1 MTILQQYGVYAGGV
15 LSKQPALG
23 RSILISPYFLNLY
36 EGNVSGSGD
45 VNHTGITKAV
55 ELSFGVTA
63 SPTIYRTPL
72 NPPIYKI
79 FVGLP
84 AGKVWIYYDEPH
96 SDIGL
101 STTLPT
107 GSVIFGAISWP
118 ANNGSVVTDNASIYY
133 TQPMSM
139 STVDIDLTDRTEA
152 LVAKSTGG
160 LEATK
165 LYYDSQR
172 YIAGQLNKPLADS
185 AVISEVLLAES
196 SLRAGGNFFIT
207 LLQDSE
213 ITTDPTNLY
222 SLTNLSVLLSPC
234 KHIARV
240 INDFTT
246 FNTKAVPGSAYA
258 LVKTY
263 ASAATF
269 QNKYIYVMV
278 HKQTG
283 IPAITEESSIAF
295 SSSTHYIIAKTDAP
309 VGGAATDLTG
319 VTFQVVNDIISLTRV
334 QQEQAIIPRAEHPTG
349 WLNPIKIDEVGG
361 LDNTIHLNAETV
373 SIDGFGVEISNQN
386 ITLPPPP
393 VSGSAFDVVWLE
405 TEFVADPVLRVSSV
419 IRVTRTLD
427 PGIISLDHAML
438 HSSITNNAA
447 APVGF
452 IRQAGNLFV
461 ASKPENDYDART
473 YALPIAIVSRYN
485 TGVFGVANGNGGL
498 NRPDNKTALI
508 IKTPEILINA
518 PTINRRTPKELV
530 GKHGQFLLK
539 GDLPVKLEEAIYGSG
554 STGHYSTKPL
564 QVDFLGTNALGT
576 SIGLPNGGRRLWGH
590 NLAKPDTMT
599 FLCQSNVDF
608 SGYVGVFNSAG
619 GHKLTIKVPAGT
631 TDTEIVLDVVTGQPR
646 DISVV
651 WASDGTNVKTLGN
664 WAVGPLNEVADIFL
678 DTGDPSFASHDPG
691 AILVSFKVK
700 YTTRLGFSHLPADM
714 VSASIND
721 SAAFASKY
729 WLSSKQA
736 VNGKKQ
742 GELGPDV
749 VVGSDLWK
757 RQLWET
763 ALGSVFKFYAVQM
776 RVPFNGNN
784 LSNTAYIIPDTYVD
798 GSDTYQF
805 NGVSAVL
812 DKNGQ
817 VLAVRECKWDS
828 ANNRFEVKLI
838 SVVPS
843 GDVVWF
849 CMGVVGKEL
858 DYDTGSA
865 EVSDLT
871 EAKMINPILAP
882 ASGIIFYSS
891 GNLIYGMESLNNVS
905 SVYLEDYAVPV
916 ALTGMGTNLL
926 KIDMHISAAQYAGL
940 PVAAQANYV
949 VAGLGYRPITGT
961 VVKFGILESRNETQ
975 NIVVKY
981 HYNSTPFVPFSTA
994 SHAEVVDRGF
1004 LIQTTDGSGVF
1015 TNNPFGPLDIILP
1028 AVQGVLVTGN
1038 GVTNPSPLGMNDVF
1052 QYQQFNNPF
1061 LEGAEIVFDGT
1072 LALNVNTH
1080 QNEGLSA
1087 WICLIEQD
1095 GRLLLFVYEVRDGL
1109 FVLNNPNQ
1117 AFVCELKD
1125 FRRVK

>member
-1 MTILQQYGVYAGGV
+1 MTILQQYGIYAGGV
-15 LSKQPALG
+15 LSKQPSLG
-23 RSILISPYFLNLY
+23 RAILISPYFLNLY
-36 EGNVSGSGD
+36 EGSVSGSGD
-45 VNHTGITKAV
+45 VNHTGVTKAI
-55 ELSFGVTA
+55 ELSFGITA

-72 NPPIYKI
+72 NPPSYKI

-101 STTLPT
+101 SATLPT
-107 GSVIFGAISWP
+107 GKVVFGAISWP

-139 STVDIDLTDRTEA
+139 DTVDIELADRTEA

-160 LEATK
+160 LAATK
-165 LYYDSQR
+165 LYFDSQR
-172 YIAGQLNKPLADS
+172 YIAGELNKPLADS

-207 LLQDSE
+207 LLQDSQ
-213 ITTDPTNLY
+213 INTDPSFLY
-222 SLTNLSVLLSPC
+222 SLTNMSVLLSPC
-234 KHIARV
+234 KHTAR
-240 INDFTT
+240 ILNDFYT
-246 FNTKAVPGSAYA
+246 FSTKAAEGSAYA

-263 ASAATF
+263 TSAATF
-269 QNKYIYVMV
+269 QNKYIYVMI

-283 IPAITEESSIAF
+283 VPSITEDSSVAYA
-295 SSSTHYIIAKTDAP
+295 SATHYIIAKSEAP
-309 VGGAATDLTG
+309 VGGAATDLSG
-319 VTFQVVNDIISLTRV
+319 VVFQVVNDIISLTRV
-334 QQEQAIIPRAEHPTG
+334 QQEQAIISRAEHPTG
-349 WLNPIKIDEVGG
+349 WLNPVKIDEVVG
-361 LDNTIHLNAETV
+361 LDNTIHINAQTV
-373 SIDGFGVEISNQN
+373 SVNGFGVEISNQN
-386 ITLPPPP
+386 IVLPPPP

-405 TEFVADPVLRVSSV
+405 TEFLADPVLRVSSV
-419 IRVTRTLD
+419 VRVTRTIDPTIIDLD
-427 PGIISLDHAML
+427 YPLLHA
-438 HSSITNNAA
+438 SITNDAISP
-447 APVGF
+447 APF
-452 IRQAGNLFV
+452 TRHAGNLFS
-461 ASKPENDYDART
+461 ASKPENNYDART
-473 YALPIAIVSRYN
+473 YATPIAIVSRYN

-498 NRPDNKTALI
+498 NRPDNKTALGV
-508 IKTPEILINA
+508 KTPEILVNA

-530 GKHGQFLLK
+530 GKHGQLLLK
-539 GDLPVKLEEAIYGSG
+539 GDLPVKLAQAIYGSG
-554 STGHYSTKPL
+554 NTGHYSTKPL

-590 NLAKPDTMT
+590 NLTKPDTMS
-599 FLCQSNVDF
+599 FSCQSDVDL

-631 TDTEIVLDVVTGQPR
+631 TDTEIILDLVTGQPK
-646 DISVV
+646 DVSVV

-678 DTGDPSFASHDPG
+678 DTADASFALHDPG
-691 AILVSFKVK
+691 SILVSFKVK
-700 YTTRLGFSHLPADM
+700 YTTRLGFSHFPADM
-714 VSASIND
+714 IYASIND
-721 SAAFASKY
+721 SAAFVSKY
-729 WLSSKQA
+729 WLNSKKA
-736 VNGKKQ
+736 VNGLKQ
-742 GELGPDV
+742 SSLGPDV
-749 VVGSDLWK
+749 VVGSALWK
-757 RQLWET
+757 RELWET
-763 ALGSVFKFYAVQM
+763 ALGSVFKFYAIQM

-784 LSNTAYIIPDTYVD
+784 LTNTAYTIPDTYVD
-798 GSDTYQF
+798 GADTYQF
-805 NGVSAVL
+805 NGVSTVL

-817 VLAVRECKWDS
+817 GVAVKECKWDS
-828 ANNRFEVKLI
+828 ANNRFEVKLATVI
-838 SVVPS
+838 PS

-882 ASGIIFYSS
+882 ANGLIFYSS

-926 KIDMHISAAQYAGL
+926 KIDLHISAAQYAGL

-949 VAGLGYRPITGT
+949 AAGIGYRPITGT

-981 HYNSTPFVPFSTA
+981 HYNSTPFVPFST
-994 SHAEVVDRGF
+994 SSPAEVVDRGF
-1004 LIQTTDGSGVF
+1004 LIQTTDGSGIF

-1038 GVTNPSPLGMNDVF
+1038 GVINPSPLGMNDVF

-1061 LEGAEIVFDGT
+1061 LEGAEIIFDGT
-1072 LALNVNTH
+1072 LSLNVNTH

-1095 GRLLLFVYEVRDGL
+1095 GRILLFVYEVRDGL
-1109 FVLNNPNQ
+1109 FVLNSPNQ

-1125 FRRVK
+1125 FRRVR